1 MRFSDLF
8 DCFESATPWEHANV
22 VLMPGE
28 KPVFS
33 RKRPKKEDNEQER
46 ESQRLDIRE
55 ASAKTNEVEPKQQ
68 SIRSSREGNENVRYS
83 TDNCRVLK
91 ASFKRQFSNKGK
103 KQLSDFRVVYH
114 FKLNAYLFRIK

>member
-33 RKRPKKEDNEQER
+33 RKRPTNEDARQKQK
-46 ESQRLDIRE
+46 SHRLDIGE
-55 ASAKTNEVEPKQQ
+55 ASAKKKEEELKQQ
-68 SIRSSREGNENVRYS
+68 SLYSSRHGSENDRYS
-83 TDNCRVLK
+83 TTNCRVLK
-91 ASFKRQFSNKGK
+91 ESFKRQFSNKG
-103 KQLSDFRVVYH
+103 
-114 FKLNAYLFRIK
+114 NI